1 MVAYLLHKDYK
12 VSGGYQMPK
21 YLIVGGVAGGATT
34 AARLRR
40 LDEHAE
46 IIMFERG
53 SYISYA
59 NCGLPYYVGGVISE
73 RDRLFVQ
80 TPQSF
85 KATLNVDVR
94 IEQEVISIDREAKS
108 VSVRRKD
115 GSQYSESYDK
125 LVLSPGAEPLRPPIP
140 GIQDEVIFTLRN
152 VPDTDRIASFIDSHN
167 VGHAVIVG
175 AGFIGL
181 EMAEN
186 LHHKGIKVTIVEMA
200 EQVMTPLDYEMAAA
214 VHQHLKT
221 KNVEFYLKD
230 AVNSFVREKSGLQV
244 RLKSGRSLSTDMVIL
259 SIGVRPDSKLAEDAG
274 LELGIN
280 KGIKVNEYLQTSDPE
295 IYALGDAIVYPNPI
309 TGIESHTYL
318 AGPANKQGRM
328 VADNIVNGNVRK
340 YQGSISTAIA
350 KVFDLTVG
358 ATGVSEKVLKKSS
371 IPYVSSI
378 IHAGSHAGYYPDAL
392 PMTIKIV
399 FNPENGK
406 LLGGQ
411 IVGFD
416 GVDKRTDMLAHILK
430 HGETIYD
437 MQEIEHAYAPPFSS
451 AKDPVNMAGLVA
463 ENIIKGMVKIVHWD
477 EIRNLNLKD
486 ITLLDVRTTDENA
499 LGTIEGSINIPLNTL
514 RERLN
519 DIPKEKKTIV
529 FCGTG
534 LRSYFATRV
543 LMQSGFED
551 VYNLSG
557 GYITYEH
564 ATQKQSNEDI
574 FSGEYI
580 GKDDHIYQGK
590 ESPSTVAGA
599 KTHEVDASGLQCP
612 GPIMRL
618 KNEVDRLSDG
628 DILKITASD
637 PGFAKDVPAWCN
649 MTGNKLL
656 KVETIG
662 KKIVAMVQ
670 KGGGKALEAG
680 SGGGKNKTI
689 IVFSDDMD
697 RALASFVIA
706 NGAASTGK
714 KVTMF
719 FTFWGL
725 NVIKKPGAPKTD
737 KDTMGKMFGMMMPK
751 GANSL
756 GLSKINFAGMGPLMM
771 KKRMKDKNVDSLEMM
786 IMQAKRAGVQMIACQ
801 MSMDIMGVEASELMD
816 GVTIGGVASYLEEAE
831 QSNLN
836 LFI

>member
-1 MVAYLLHKDYK
+1 
-12 VSGGYQMPK
+12 MPK

-46 IIMFERG
+46 IVMFERG
-53 SYISYA
+53 AYISYA

-85 KATLNVDVR
+85 KARLNVDVR
-94 IEQEVISIDREAKS
+94 IEQEVIAIDRQTKS
-108 VSVRRKD
+108 VTIRRKD
-115 GSQYSESYDK
+115 GSEYNETYDK

-152 VPDTDRIASFIDSHN
+152 VPDTDRIAKFIEQHN
-167 VGHAVIVG
+167 VRHAVIVG

-186 LHHKGIKVTIVEMA
+186 LHHKGINVTIVEMA

-221 KNVEFYLKD
+221 KQVEFYLKD

-244 RLKSGRSLSTDMVIL
+244 RLKSGRSIATDMVVL

-280 KGIKVNEYLQTSDPE
+280 KGIKVNEYLQTSDPD

-309 TGIESHTYL
+309 TGDESHTYL

-328 VADNIVNGNVRK
+328 VADNIAHGNVRK

-358 ATGVSEKVLKKSS
+358 ATGVSEKVLKKSG
-371 IPYVSSI
+371 IPYISSI
-378 IHAGSHAGYYPDAL
+378 IHGSSHAGYYPDAL

-416 GVDKRTDMLAHILK
+416 GVDKRIDMLAHILK

-463 ENIIKGMVKIVHWD
+463 ENIIKGMIKIIHWD

-486 ITLLDVRTTDENA
+486 VSLIDVRTTEENA
-499 LGTIEGSINIPLNTL
+499 LGTIEGSLNIPVDEL
-514 RERLN
+514 RERLSE
-519 DIPKEKKTIV
+519 IPQNKKIIV

-534 LRSYFATRV
+534 HRSYFAARI
-543 LMQSGFED
+543 LMQNGFSD
-551 VYNLSG
+551 VFNLSG

-574 FSGEYI
+574 FGGEYI

-590 ESPSTVAGA
+590 ESPGQTPTG
-599 KTHEVDASGLQCP
+599 KITEVDASGLQCP

-618 KNEVDRLSDG
+618 KNEIDRLADG
-628 DILKITASD
+628 DILKISASD

-656 KVETIG
+656 KVESSG
-662 KKIVAMVQ
+662 KKIVAMIQ

-725 NVIKKPGAPKTD
+725 NVIKKPGALKTD

-751 GANSL
+751 GAGSL
-756 GLSKINFAGMGPLMM
+756 GLSKINFAGMGPMMM

-801 MSMDIMGVEASELMD
+801 MSMDIMGVDASELID
-816 GVTIGGVASYLEEAE
+816 GVTIGGVATYLEEAE

>member
-1 MVAYLLHKDYK
+1 M
-12 VSGGYQMPK
+12 
-21 YLIVGGVAGGATT
+21 
-34 AARLRR
+34 
-40 LDEHAE
+40 
-46 IIMFERG
+46 
-53 SYISYA
+53 
-59 NCGLPYYVGGVISE
+59 
-73 RDRLFVQ
+73 
-80 TPQSF
+80 
-85 KATLNVDVR
+85 
-94 IEQEVISIDREAKS
+94 
-108 VSVRRKD
+108 
-115 GSQYSESYDK
+115 
-125 LVLSPGAEPLRPPIP
+125 LSPGAEPLRPPIP

-152 VPDTDRIASFIDSHN
+152 VPDTDRIKDYVDSHN
-167 VGHAVIVG
+167 VRHAVIVG

-186 LHHKGIKVTIVEMA
+186 LHHKGIRVTIVEMA

-244 RLKSGRSLSTDMVIL
+244 RLKSGRSLPTDMVIL

-309 TGIESHTYL
+309 TGVESHTYL

-328 VADNIVNGNVRK
+328 VADNIVKGNVRK
-340 YQGSISTAIA
+340 YKGSISTAIA

-358 ATGVSEKVLKKSS
+358 ATGVSEKVLRKAG

-378 IHAGSHAGYYPDAL
+378 IHASSHAGYYPDAL
-392 PMTIKIV
+392 PLTMKIV
-399 FNPENGK
+399 FDPENGK

-463 ENIIKGMVKIVHWD
+463 ENIINGTVKIIHWD
-477 EIRNLNLKD
+477 DIRNLNLQD
-486 ITLLDVRTTDENA
+486 TVMLDVRTEEEYA
-499 LGTIEGSINIPLNTL
+499 LGSIEGSINIPVDEL
-514 RERLN
+514 RDRMAE
-519 DIPKEKKTIV
+519 IPRNKKIIV

-534 LRSYFATRV
+534 LRSYFAYRILV
-543 LMQSGFED
+543 QSGYDDIF
-551 VYNLSG
+551 NLSG
-557 GYITYEH
+557 GHITYES

-580 GKDDHIYQGK
+580 GVDDHIYQGK
-590 ESPSTVAGA
+590 DSAHP
-599 KTHEVDASGLQCP
+599 KTSGKGVEVDACGLQCP

-618 KNEVDRLSDG
+618 KNEVDKLSEG
-628 DILKITASD
+628 DILTISASD

-649 MTGNKLL
+649 MTGNTLL
-656 KVETIG
+656 SVSSEG
-662 KKIVAMVQ
+662 KKIIAKVQ

-680 SGGGKNKTI
+680 SGGGKNKTL
-689 IVFSDDMD
+689 IVFSDDLD

-706 NGAASTGK
+706 NGAAATGK
-714 KVTMF
+714 KVTI
-719 FTFWGL
+719 
-725 NVIKKPGAPKTD
+725 NVIKKPGVPKTD
-737 KDTMGKMFGMMMPK
+737 KDLMGKMFGLMLPK
-751 GANSL
+751 SSQGL
-756 GLSKINFAGMGPLMM
+756 GLSKINFAGMGPVLMR
-771 KKRMKDKNVDSLEMM
+771 KRMKDKNVDSLEMM

-801 MSMDIMGVEASELMD
+801 MSMDIMGVEADELID

>member
-1 MVAYLLHKDYK
+1 MA
-12 VSGGYQMPK
+12 K

-46 IIMFERG
+46 IVMFERG
-53 SYISYA
+53 NYISYA
-59 NCGLPYYVGGVISE
+59 NCGLPYYVGGVIPE

-85 KATLNVDVR
+85 KARLAVDVR
-94 IEQEVISIDREAKS
+94 INEEVIAIDREAKQ
-108 VSVRRKD
+108 VTVKKAD
-115 GSQYSESYDK
+115 GSSYTESYDK

-140 GIQDEVIFTLRN
+140 GIQDEEIFTLRN
-152 VPDTDRIASFIDSHN
+152 VPDTDRIKDFVDSRQ
-167 VGHAVIVG
+167 VQHAVIVG

-230 AVNSFVREKSGLQV
+230 GVSSFVREKSGLNV
-244 RLKSGRSLSTDMVIL
+244 RLKSGRSIATDMVIL
-259 SIGVRPDSKLAEDAG
+259 SIGVRPDSKLAEEAG
-274 LELGIN
+274 LDLGIN
-280 KGIKVNEYLQTSDPE
+280 KGIRVNEYMQTSDPD
-295 IYALGDAIVYPNPI
+295 IYALGDAIVFPNPI
-309 TGIESHTYL
+309 TNEECHTYL
-318 AGPANKQGRM
+318 AGPANKQGRL
-328 VADNIVNGNVRK
+328 VADNIVKGNVRK
-340 YQGSISTAIA
+340 YKGSIATAIA
-350 KVFDLTVG
+350 KVFDITVG
-358 ATGVSEKVLKKSS
+358 ATGVSEKVLRKSS

-392 PMTIKIV
+392 PLTIKIV
-399 FNPENGK
+399 FNPEDGK
-406 LLGGQ
+406 LLGAQ

-463 ENIIKGMVKIVHWD
+463 ENIISGMVKIIHWQD
-477 EIRNLNLKD
+477 IRNLDLKD
-486 ITLLDVRTTDENA
+486 VVLIDVRTDEEYA
-499 LGTIEGSINIPLNTL
+499 LGTIEGSVNISVDDM
-514 RERLN
+514 RQRLEE
-519 DIPKEKKTIV
+519 IPKDKKIIV

-534 LRSYFATRV
+534 LRSYFAARI
-543 LMQSGFED
+543 LMQNGYND
-551 VYNLSG
+551 VLNLSG
-557 GYITYEH
+557 GYITYEY

-574 FSGEYI
+574 FQGDYI

-590 ESPSTVAGA
+590 DRSMAA
-599 KTHEVDASGLQCP
+599 KTDVKAVEVDASGLQCP

-618 KNEVDRLSDG
+618 KNEMDRLSDG
-628 DILKITASD
+628 DTLRITASD

-649 MTGNKLL
+649 MTSNKLL
-656 KVETIG
+656 DVSTQG
-662 KKIVAMVQ
+662 KKIVALVQ
-670 KGGGKALEAG
+670 KGGGKAISAD
-680 SGGGKNKTI
+680 SGGGKNKTL
-689 IVFSDDMD
+689 IVFSDDLD

-725 NVIKKPGAPKTD
+725 NVIKKPGVAKTD
-737 KDTMGKMFGMMMPK
+737 KDIMGKMFGMMLPK
-751 GANSL
+751 SSQGL
-756 GLSKINFAGMGPLMM
+756 GLSKINFAGVGPALMR
-771 KKRMKDKNVDSLEMM
+771 KRMKDKNVDSLEMM
-786 IMQAKRAGVQMIACQ
+786 IMQAKHAGVQMIACQ
-801 MSMDIMGVEASELMD
+801 MSMDIMGVDAGDLID

>member
-1 MVAYLLHKDYK
+1 
-12 VSGGYQMPK
+12 MPK

-40 LDEHAE
+40 LDEKAE
-46 IIMFERG
+46 IIIFERG
-53 SYISYA
+53 SHISYA
-59 NCGLPYYVGGVISE
+59 NCGLPYYIGGVISD

-85 KATLNVDVR
+85 KARLNVDVR
-94 IEQEVISIDREAKS
+94 IEQEVVSIDRKS
-108 VSVRRKD
+108 RKVRVKTKD
-115 GSQYSESYDK
+115 GNEYEESYDK

-140 GIQDEVIFTLRN
+140 GIQDEQIFTLRN
-152 VPDTDRIASFIDSHN
+152 VPDTDKIKQYIDTHR
-167 VGHAVIVG
+167 VKHAVIVG

-186 LHHKGIKVTIVEMA
+186 LHHKGIRVTIVEMA

-230 AVNSFVREKSGLQV
+230 AVNSFVREKTGLQV
-244 RLKSGRSLSTDMVIL
+244 RLKSGRSLPTDLVIL

-274 LELGIN
+274 LELGLN
-280 KGIKVNEYLQTSDPE
+280 KGIRVNEYLQTSDPNV
-295 IYALGDAIVYPNPI
+295 YALGDAIVFPNPI

-318 AGPANKQGRM
+318 AGPANKQGRL
-328 VADNIVNGNVRK
+328 VADNIVNGNSRK
-340 YQGSISTAIA
+340 YKGSISTAIA

-358 ATGVSEKVLKKSS
+358 ATGVSEKALKHSA

-378 IHAGSHAGYYPDAL
+378 IHASSHAGYYPDAL
-392 PMTIKIV
+392 PLTIKIV

-406 LLGGQ
+406 LLGAQ

-416 GVDKRTDMLAHILK
+416 GVDKRIDMLAHILK

-463 ENIIKGMVKIVHWD
+463 ENIIGGMVKIINWD
-477 EIRNLNLKD
+477 QISKLDLAD
-486 ITLLDVRTTDENA
+486 LVMLDVRTKDENS
-499 LGTIEGSINIPLNTL
+499 LGSIEGSLNIPLDNL
-514 RERLN
+514 RERLHE
-519 DIPKEKKTIV
+519 IPGNKRIIV

-534 LRSYFATRV
+534 LRSYFATRI
-543 LMQSGFED
+543 LMQSGFDD
-551 VYNLSG
+551 VLNLNG
-557 GYITYEH
+557 GYITYEQ

-574 FSGEYI
+574 FSGDYI

-590 ESPSTVAGA
+590 EKSEGTLNGSRLEA
-599 KTHEVDASGLQCP
+599 DACGLQCP
-612 GPIMRL
+612 GPIMLL
-618 KNEVDRLSDG
+618 KKEIDRLDPG
-628 DILKITASD
+628 DILKISASD

-649 MTGNKLL
+649 ITGNKLL
-656 KVETIG
+656 NLHGEG
-662 KKIVAMVQ
+662 KKIIAEIQ
-670 KGGGKALEAG
+670 KGNGIAQ
-680 SGGGKNKTI
+680 SSNRSNSDNKTI
-689 IVFSDDMD
+689 IVFSDDLD

-706 NGAASTGK
+706 NGAAATGK

-725 NVIKKPGAPKTD
+725 NVIKKPNRPKKD
-737 KDTMGKMFGMMMPK
+737 KGLMDKMFDFMMPN
-751 GANSL
+751 GSQSL
-756 GLSKINFAGMGPLMM
+756 GLSKINFGGLGPLMM
-771 KKRMKDKNVDSLEMM
+771 QKRMKDKNVDSLELM
-786 IMQAKRAGVQMIACQ
+786 IAKAKQAGIQMIACQ
-801 MSMDIMGVEASELMD
+801 MSMEIMGVSASDLID
-816 GVTIGGVASYLEEAE
+816 GISLGGVASYLEEAE

>member
-1 MVAYLLHKDYK
+1 M
-12 VSGGYQMPK
+12 SK

-40 LDEHAE
+40 LDEQAE

-53 SYISYA
+53 EYISYA
-59 NCGLPYYVGGVISE
+59 NCGLPYYVGNVITE

-80 TPQSF
+80 TPESF
-85 KATLNVDVR
+85 KARLNVDVR
-94 IEQEVISIDREAKS
+94 VQQEVIGIDRKNKS
-108 VSVRRKD
+108 VTVRNAD
-115 GSQYSESYDK
+115 GSEYTETYDK

-140 GIQDEVIFTLRN
+140 GIQDEVIFTMRN
-152 VPDTDRIASFIDSHN
+152 VPDTDRIKDYVDTHK
-167 VGHAVIVG
+167 VRHAVIVG

-186 LHHKGIKVTIVEMA
+186 LHHKGIRVTIVEMA
-200 EQVMTPLDYEMAAA
+200 EQVMTPLDYEMAAV

-244 RLKSGRSLSTDMVIL
+244 RLKSGRSLPTDMVIL

-309 TGIESHTYL
+309 TGVESHTYL
-318 AGPANKQGRM
+318 AGPANKQGRL
-328 VADNIVNGNVRK
+328 VADNIVKGNVK
-340 YQGSISTAIA
+340 TYKGSISTAIA

-358 ATGVSEKVLKKSS
+358 ATGVSEKVLRKAG
-371 IPYVSSI
+371 IPYISSI
-378 IHAGSHAGYYPDAL
+378 IHASSHAGYYPDAL
-392 PMTIKIV
+392 PLTIKIV
-399 FNPENGK
+399 FNPTDGK

-463 ENIIKGMVKIVHWD
+463 DNIINGMVRIIHWD
-477 EIRNLNLKD
+477 EIRNLDMQDAVL
-486 ITLLDVRTTDENA
+486 IDVRTDEEYA
-499 LGTIEGSINIPLNTL
+499 LGSIEGSLNIPVDDL
-514 RERLN
+514 RARLAE
-519 DIPKEKKTIV
+519 IPQNKKVIV

-534 LRSYFATRV
+534 HRSYFAYRI
-543 LMQSGFED
+543 LAQSGFD
-551 VYNLSG
+551 DLWNLSG
-557 GYITYEH
+557 GYITYES
-564 ATQKQSNEDI
+564 ATQKQSNEDV
-574 FSGEYI
+574 FSGDYI

-590 ESPSTVAGA
+590 EATAPKTAGKTVEA
-599 KTHEVDASGLQCP
+599 DACGLQCP

-618 KNEVDRLSDG
+618 KNEIDRLSDG
-628 DILKITASD
+628 DILKIVASD

-649 MTGNKLL
+649 MTGNKLISIST
-656 KVETIG
+656 EG
-662 KKIVAMVQ
+662 KKIIAMVQ

-680 SGGGKNKTI
+680 SGGGKNKTL
-689 IVFSDDMD
+689 IVFSDDLD

-706 NGAASTGK
+706 NGAAATGK

-725 NVIKKPGAPKTD
+725 NVIKKPGVAKTD
-737 KDTMGKMFGMMMPK
+737 KDMMGKMFGMMLPK
-751 GANSL
+751 SSQGL
-756 GLSKINFAGMGPLMM
+756 GLSKINFAGMGPVLMR
-771 KKRMKDKNVDSLEMM
+771 KRMKDKNVDSLEMM

-801 MSMDIMGVEASELMD
+801 MSMDIMGVDASELID
-816 GVTIGGVASYLEEAE
+816 GVTIGGVATYLEEAE

>member
-1 MVAYLLHKDYK
+1 
-12 VSGGYQMPK
+12 MPK

-46 IIMFERG
+46 IVMFERG
-53 SYISYA
+53 AYISYA

-85 KATLNVDVR
+85 KARLNVDVR
-94 IEQEVISIDREAKS
+94 IEQEVIAIDRQTKS
-108 VSVRRKD
+108 ITIRRKD
-115 GSQYSESYDK
+115 GSEYNETYDK

-152 VPDTDRIASFIDSHN
+152 VPDTDRIAKFIEQHN
-167 VGHAVIVG
+167 VRHAVIVG

-186 LHHKGIKVTIVEMA
+186 LHHKGINVTIVEMA

-221 KNVEFYLKD
+221 KQVEFYLKD

-244 RLKSGRSLSTDMVIL
+244 RLKSGRSIATDMVVL

-280 KGIKVNEYLQTSDPE
+280 KGIKVNEYLQTSDPD

-309 TGIESHTYL
+309 TGDESHTYL

-328 VADNIVNGNVRK
+328 VADNIAHGNVRK

-358 ATGVSEKVLKKSS
+358 ATGVSEKVLKKSG
-371 IPYVSSI
+371 IPYISSI
-378 IHAGSHAGYYPDAL
+378 IHGSSHAGYYPDAL

-416 GVDKRTDMLAHILK
+416 GVDKRIDMLAHILK

-463 ENIIKGMVKIVHWD
+463 ENIIKGMIKIIHWD

-486 ITLLDVRTTDENA
+486 VSLIDVRTTEENA
-499 LGTIEGSINIPLNTL
+499 LGTIEGSLNIPVDEL
-514 RERLN
+514 RERLSE
-519 DIPKEKKTIV
+519 IPQNKKIIV

-534 LRSYFATRV
+534 HRSYFAARI
-543 LMQSGFED
+543 LMQNGFSD
-551 VYNLSG
+551 VFNLSG

-574 FSGEYI
+574 FGGEYI

-590 ESPSTVAGA
+590 ESPGQTPTG
-599 KTHEVDASGLQCP
+599 KITEVDASGLQCP

-618 KNEVDRLSDG
+618 KNEIDRLADG
-628 DILKITASD
+628 DILKISASD

-656 KVETIG
+656 KVESSG
-662 KKIVAMVQ
+662 KKIVAMIQ

-725 NVIKKPGAPKTD
+725 NVIKKPGALKTD

-751 GANSL
+751 GAGSL
-756 GLSKINFAGMGPLMM
+756 GLSKINFAGMGPMMM

-801 MSMDIMGVEASELMD
+801 MSMDIMGVEASELID
-816 GVTIGGVASYLEEAE
+816 GVTIGGVATYLEEAE

>member
-1 MVAYLLHKDYK
+1 
-12 VSGGYQMPK
+12 MPK

-46 IIMFERG
+46 IVMFERG

-85 KATLNVDVR
+85 KARLNVDVR
-94 IEQEVISIDREAKS
+94 IEQEVIAIDRQTKS
-108 VSVRRKD
+108 VTIRRKD
-115 GSQYSESYDK
+115 GSEYNETYDK

-152 VPDTDRIASFIDSHN
+152 VPDTDRIAKFIEQHN
-167 VGHAVIVG
+167 VRHAVIVG

-186 LHHKGIKVTIVEMA
+186 LHHKGINVTIVEMA

-221 KNVEFYLKD
+221 KQVEFYLKD

-244 RLKSGRSLSTDMVIL
+244 RLKSGRSIATDMVVL

-280 KGIKVNEYLQTSDPE
+280 KGIKVNEYLQTSDPD

-309 TGIESHTYL
+309 TGDESHTYL

-328 VADNIVNGNVRK
+328 VADNIAHGNVRK

-358 ATGVSEKVLKKSS
+358 ATGVSEKVLKKSG
-371 IPYVSSI
+371 IPYISSI
-378 IHAGSHAGYYPDAL
+378 IHGSSHAGYYPDAL

-416 GVDKRTDMLAHILK
+416 GVDKRIDMLAHILK

-463 ENIIKGMVKIVHWD
+463 ENIIKGMIKIIHWD

-486 ITLLDVRTTDENA
+486 VSLIDVRTTEENA
-499 LGTIEGSINIPLNTL
+499 LGTIEGSLNIPVDEL
-514 RERLN
+514 RERLSE
-519 DIPKEKKTIV
+519 IPQNKKIIV

-534 LRSYFATRV
+534 HRSYFAARI
-543 LMQSGFED
+543 LMQNGFSD
-551 VYNLSG
+551 VFNLSG

-574 FSGEYI
+574 FGGEYI

-590 ESPSTVAGA
+590 ESPGQTPTG
-599 KTHEVDASGLQCP
+599 KITEVDASGLQCP

-618 KNEVDRLSDG
+618 KNEIDRLADG
-628 DILKITASD
+628 DILKISASD

-656 KVETIG
+656 KVESSG
-662 KKIVAMVQ
+662 KKIVAMIQ

-725 NVIKKPGAPKTD
+725 NVIKKPGALKTD

-751 GANSL
+751 GAGSL
-756 GLSKINFAGMGPLMM
+756 GLSKINFAGMGPMMM
-771 KKRMKDKNVDSLEMM
+771 KKRMKDKNVDSLETM
-786 IMQAKRAGVQMIACQ
+786 IMHAKRAGVQMIACQ
-801 MSMDIMGVEASELMD
+801 MSMDIMGVDASELID
-816 GVTIGGVASYLEEAE
+816 GVTIGGVATYLEEAE

>member
-1 MVAYLLHKDYK
+1 MA
-12 VSGGYQMPK
+12 K

-40 LDEHAE
+40 LDESAE

-53 SYISYA
+53 KYISYA
-59 NCGLPYYVGGVISE
+59 NCGLPYYIGGVISE

-80 TPQSF
+80 TPESF
-85 KATLNVDVR
+85 KARLNVDVR
-94 IEQEVISIDREAKS
+94 VEQEVIAIDRSAKS
-108 VSVRRKD
+108 VKIRTSN
-115 GSQYSESYDK
+115 GEEYQENYDK

-152 VPDTDRIASFIDSHN
+152 VPDTDRIKDFITSHE
-167 VGHAVIVG
+167 VQHAVIVG

-186 LHHKGIKVTIVEMA
+186 LHHIGIRVTIVEMA

-230 AVNSFVREKSGLQV
+230 GVSSFVRDKSGLQV
-244 RLKSGRSLSTDMVIL
+244 RLKSGRSLPADLVVL
-259 SIGVRPDSKLAEDAG
+259 SIGVRPDSKLAEEAG
-274 LELGIN
+274 LELGVN

-295 IYALGDAIVYPNPI
+295 IYALGDAIVYPSPI
-309 TGIESHTYL
+309 TGIESLTYL
-318 AGPANKQGRM
+318 AGPANKQGRL
-328 VADNIVNGNVRK
+328 VADNIVKGNLRIYK
-340 YQGSISTAIA
+340 GSISTAIA

-358 ATGVSEKVLKKSS
+358 ATGASEKVLRKAG

-378 IHAGSHAGYYPDAL
+378 IHASSHAGYYPDAL
-392 PMTIKIV
+392 PLTLKIV
-399 FNPENGK
+399 FSPTDGK

-463 ENIIKGMVKIVHWD
+463 ENIISDMVKIIHWD
-477 EIRNLNLKD
+477 EIRNLDLNDTVL
-486 ITLLDVRTTDENA
+486 IDVRTAEENS
-499 LGTIEGSINIPLNTL
+499 LGTIEGSINIPVDEM
-514 RERLN
+514 RDRL
-519 DIPKEKKTIV
+519 DEIPIGKKLIL

-534 LRSYFATRV
+534 HRSYFATRI
-543 LMQSGFED
+543 LRQSGFDE

-590 ESPSTVAGA
+590 EAAPELTG
-599 KTHEVDASGLQCP
+599 KTFEADACGLQCP

-618 KNEVDRLSDG
+618 KLEMDRLATG
-628 DILKITASD
+628 DILNIAATD
-637 PGFAKDVPAWCN
+637 PGFAKDVPAWCQ
-649 MTGNKLL
+649 MTGNRCLGIRQ
-656 KVETIG
+656 EG
-662 KKIVAMVQ
+662 KKYIASVQ
-670 KGGGKALEAG
+670 KGGASILEAG
-680 SGGGKNKTI
+680 RGGGKNKTL
-689 IVFSDDMD
+689 IVFSDDLD

-706 NGAASTGK
+706 NGAAATGK
-714 KVTMF
+714 QVTMF

-725 NVIKKPGAPKTD
+725 NVIKKRGAVSGD
-737 KDTMGKMFGMMMPK
+737 KDLMGKMFGLMLPK
-751 GANSL
+751 SSQGLN
-756 GLSKINFAGMGPLMM
+756 LSKINFAGMGPILMR
-771 KKRMKDKNVDSLEMM
+771 KRMKDKNVDSLELM
-786 IMQAKRAGVQMIACQ
+786 IMQAKSAGVRMIACQ
-801 MSMDIMGVEASELMD
+801 MSMDIMGVQESELLE
-816 GVTIGGVASYLEEAE
+816 GVEIGGVATYLAEAE